1 MDLPK
6 NYDRSKKNKSDGRK
20 FYGYDDKETKET
32 TWYDENGSLDCVTK
46 TPSDDKQENMTRT
59 NRRINIC
66 HFWKEEW
73 IPCMI
78 ITAES

>member
-46 TPSDDKQENMTRT
+46 TPSDDK
-59 NRRINIC
+59 
-66 HFWKEEW
+66 
-73 IPCMI
+73 
-78 ITAES
+78 